1 MNAMKYH
8 ELFTLLKQKTNF
20 EEDFIPID
28 EHVEVHN
35 FTFVSKN
42 SRILPGETEHTC
54 MEHTFSTSG
63 MFQPINSD
71 FVPSLALDVQDAHV
85 KENMKFRYHI
95 FKPAGIGKSKSA
107 ILFFHGFNEKNWYK
121 YYPWAYRLVELTGK
135 AVVLFPIAFHMNRA
149 PKEWSDRHLMS
160 EVSNAR
166 KNNFPGIIASSLVN
180 AAISTRLHTKPQ
192 RFIWS
197 GLQSYYDVI
206 QLVEEIRQ
214 DRHTLI
220 SPEAHFD
227 IFAYSIGGLLAKT
240 LLMTNKDNCFENSRL
255 SLFCSGT
262 AFSRLTPVCKFIM
275 DSETE
280 QALYRY
286 IVGYMDMHLKQ
297 DAWLG
302 HHLSQEHPEGWNFL
316 SLLNYNKLSEH
327 REKMLKS
334 LHERIYAVALEKDTV
349 IPAYE
354 VLNTLKGRLRNIPVC
369 VDIEDFSYDYR
380 HEDPFPVKEQIS
392 DIVDES
398 FSRVFSK
405 LGGFLA

>member
-1 MNAMKYH
+1 MKYH
-8 ELFTLLKQKTNF
+8 ELFSLLKQKANF
-20 EEDFIPID
+20 EEDFIQID
-28 EHVEVHN
+28 EKLEVHN
-35 FTFVSKN
+35 FTFISKN
-42 SRILPGETEHTC
+42 STILPGEIEHKC
-54 MEHTFSTSG
+54 QEHSFNTNGVSKEN
-63 MFQPINSD
+63 NSD
-71 FVPSLALDVQDAHV
+71 FPPGQALDVHDAHV
-85 KENMKFRYHI
+85 RENMEFRYHI
-95 FKPAGIGKSKSA
+95 FKPSGSTRIKSA

-121 YYPWAYRLVELTGK
+121 YYPWAYRLMELTGK
-135 AVVLFPIAFHMNRA
+135 AVILFPIAFHMNRA
-149 PKEWSDRHLMS
+149 PKAWSDRHLMS

-166 KNNFPGIIASSLVN
+166 KKNFPGIIASSLVN

-227 IFAYSIGGLLAKT
+227 LFAYSIGGLLAKT
-240 LLMTNKDNCFENSRL
+240 LLMTNKNNYFENSRL

-286 IVGYMDMHLKQ
+286 IVGYMELHLKN
-297 DAWLG
+297 DPWLG
-302 HHLSQEHPEGWNFL
+302 HHLSGEHTEGWNFM

-327 REKMLKS
+327 RERMLKC
-334 LHERIYAVALEKDTV
+334 LQERIYAIALEKDTV

-354 VLNTLKGRLRNIPVC
+354 VLNTLKGRSRNIPLR

-392 DIVDES
+392 DEVDEA
-398 FSRVFSK
+398 FNIVFSK
-405 LGGFLA
+405 LGGFLL